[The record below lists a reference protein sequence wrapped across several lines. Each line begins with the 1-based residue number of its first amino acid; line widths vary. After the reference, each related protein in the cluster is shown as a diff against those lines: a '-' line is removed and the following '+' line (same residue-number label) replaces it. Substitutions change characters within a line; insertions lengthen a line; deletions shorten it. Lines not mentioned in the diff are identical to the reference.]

1 MSRLF
6 AYGPADAS
14 ASQNPIISC
23 LIWIQT
29 GYLHDAMLVRVL
41 AMALFVCL
49 SQDSNVM

>member
-1 MSRLF
+1 MGRLF

-41 AMALFVCL
+41 VCL